1 MSAYKTD
8 QRRVLHHGREYHFVS
23 YEGVAA
29 NPRRGQAAVPP
40 TWFLMRAGKR
50 WFVMPQIPDQASADV
65 DRQLH
70 EWLDLHVGS
79 LPAST
84 PSAPRSAVPGSGEP
98 ARRHAVVPPAA
109 ERVLPGRRSHTSR

>member
-8 QRRVLHHGREYHFVS
+8 QRRVLHHGREFHFVS

-29 NPRRGQAAVPP
+29 NPRRGQIAAPP

-50 WFVMPQIPDQASADV
+50 WFVMPQIPDQTSADI

-79 LPAST
+79 P
-84 PSAPRSAVPGSGEP
+84 PVSALRVPQSAVPGPGGAGSPG
-98 ARRHAVVPPAA
+98 ALVPPAGLRA
-109 ERVLPGRRSHTSR
+109 RRGRSPHQGR